1 MIEFLYNSGW
11 LAAKIWLFIF
21 IGCVLIGVSGNNKIA
36 EGFIGS
42 WAKPFMYL
50 SVLSFFFYYVA
61 KTSGV

>member
-11 LAAKIWLFIF
+11 LAAKIWFFIV
-21 IGCVLIGVSGNNKIA
+21 IGSLLIGVAGNEEIA
-36 EGFIGS
+36 KGFIGS
-42 WAKPFMYL
+42 WAKPFLYL